1 MSLNLMPV
9 ETLGAPAELQKRSA
23 RDNLAPNI
31 AAVFLAVGDES
42 VDIALVCHLHQMLI
56 VGIDEYQSIAGSKEV
71 VKFALGLLYSL
82 KTAETL
88 QVGTTHIGDHAA
100 GRFHVF
106 YEFLDVAR
114 MGSPH
119 FYNGNL
125 VLWGK
130 TEECLRYAHVIVEVA
145 LCEHHVVFLTEH
157 GRNQFLGRGLTIG
170 SRDSHYRNIEVA
182 TMLTGQFLEGGET
195 ILYKDESLIALLGIL
210 FFVYYCIGTAFLQG
224 HGGKLV
230 AVERGTL

>member
-1 MSLNLMPV
+1 
-9 ETLGAPAELQKRSA
+9 
-23 RDNLAPNI
+23 
-31 AAVFLAVGDES
+31 
-42 VDIALVCHLHQMLI
+42 MLI

-88 QVGTTHIGDHAA
+88 QVGTPHIGNHAA
-100 GRFHVF
+100 GRFHVIH
-106 YEFLDVAR
+106 EFLDVAR
-114 MGSPH
+114 MGGTH
-119 FYNGNL
+119 FYNSNL
-125 VLWGK
+125 IFRIEAEERLW
-130 TEECLRYAHVIVEVA
+130 YAYVIIEVT
-145 LCEHHVVFLTEH
+145 LCEHNVVFLTEH